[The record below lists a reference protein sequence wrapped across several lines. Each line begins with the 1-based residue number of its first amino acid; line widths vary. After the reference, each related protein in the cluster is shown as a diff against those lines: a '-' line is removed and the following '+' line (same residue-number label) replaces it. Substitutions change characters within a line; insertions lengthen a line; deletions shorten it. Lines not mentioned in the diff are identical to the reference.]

1 MVDFCTKRECL
12 SREDRLR
19 RSYYE
24 VLRDELDQFVIGYS
38 LVGSYNNFL
47 RMRTPYPFVELR
59 ELKPRARI
67 PSIEFDAQNSFL
79 IIFCE
84 EAIDDKHKKYIR
96 YFDANKTTKTN
107 LLRHKYFPD
116 VENFNRNIKYF
127 ETDQFF
133 ALLRSLLP
141 VDYALL
147 IQRNRQKRVQYAL
160 THFHVRVD
168 WPIAEASEHLARY
181 LRYISKD
188 LYEKGDKYAEDLQKK
203 LFEYYGVPVMS
214 GGRRTA
220 AAVAAQYFRQM
231 DGITTIYVSS
241 SESRSLLRIDENG
254 VSKAVLVKVAAD
266 KVKYLAELAG
276 SSQNSFTKNYVVA
289 RRRKSVVCILHV
301 RYDYTSHAMPS
312 EGGRLREVK
321 PDANWLTVAEEQILP
336 KPSVLHKAPI
346 PYKMIY
352 TSDG

>member
-1 MVDFCTKRECL
+1 MQRECL

-19 RSYYE
+19 RSYYQ

-47 RMRTPYPFVELR
+47 RLRTPYPFVELR

-79 IIFCE
+79 IIFSE
-84 EAIDDKHKKYIR
+84 DSIDKKHKKYIR

-116 VENFNRNIKYF
+116 VENYNRDFKYF
-127 ETDQFF
+127 ETREFF
-133 ALLRSLLP
+133 SLLGSLLP

-147 IQRNRQKRVQYAL
+147 IQRNQRTKVQYAL

-168 WPIAEASEHLARY
+168 WPIAEASENLAKQ

-188 LYEKGDKYAEDLQKK
+188 LYEKGDQYADNMQKK

-220 AAVAAQYFRQM
+220 AIVAAQYFRQF

-241 SESRSLLRIDENG
+241 SESRSLLRIDEKG
-254 VSKAVLVKVAAD
+254 VSKSVLVKLSLEQ
-266 KVKYLAELAG
+266 VKLLSDLARIP
-276 SSQNSFTKNYVVA
+276 QNTFTKNYVVA
-289 RRRKSVVCILHV
+289 KQRKSYVCILNV
-301 RYDYTSHAMPS
+301 RYDQTVHSLPS
-312 EGGRLREVK
+312 EGGRLRELSV
-321 PDANWLTVAEEQILP
+321 DTNWLTVAEEHILP
-336 KPSVLHKAPI
+336 IPSVTKYAPI

-352 TSDG
+352 A